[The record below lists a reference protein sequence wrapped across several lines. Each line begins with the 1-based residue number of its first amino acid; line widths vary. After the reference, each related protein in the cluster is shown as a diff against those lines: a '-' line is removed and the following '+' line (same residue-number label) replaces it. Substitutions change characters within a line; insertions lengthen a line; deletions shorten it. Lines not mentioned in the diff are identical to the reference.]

1 MSYMEK
7 YQAWLSNPYFDEAT
21 KAELKGLDEKE
32 IEDRFY
38 KDLAFGTG
46 GLRGVLGAGTNRM
59 NIYTVRKA
67 TQGLANF
74 INLQATDGKQKSV
87 AIAYDSRNMSTEFA
101 DESARVL
108 AANGIKAYVFESLR
122 PTPELSFAVR
132 ELGCISGIVITAS
145 HNPPEYNGYKVY
157 WEDGAQVTS
166 PKDVQIIEQVNLVE
180 DFATVKTMPKEEAMA
195 ADLYEVIGEAM
206 DDLYIAQLKKL
217 IIDPEVIEQ
226 EAKDFTIVY
235 TPLHGTGNIPVRRIL
250 KEIGFTNVYVVPE
263 QELPDGNFPTV
274 GYPNPEDAKAFA
286 LALKLAEE
294 VSADVVMATDPD
306 ADRLGVFA
314 KTKEGT
320 YEALNGNNIGMIL
333 MHYILS
339 RKADKGVLADNSAVV
354 GTVVSTYMA
363 RAIAKEFDVTLFE
376 TLTGFKYIGEKIKE
390 FEEDGS
396 YTYQFGYEESYG
408 ALIGTHA
415 RDKDAVVAVMG
426 VAEAA
431 AYYKSQ
437 GITLYEALLNLFEQ
451 YGYYKETLQSITLKG
466 IDGANQIAHILD
478 VLRNN
483 PPTELAGK
491 KVLSIRDYDADTITD
506 LETKEVTSTGLPNS
520 NVLYFDLS
528 DNTWFCVRPSG
539 TEPKVKFYF
548 GVKGATLEEANEQS
562 KALEEAVMTTVDD
575 IIK

>member
-491 KVLSIRDYDADTITD
+491 KVLSIRDYDADTVTN